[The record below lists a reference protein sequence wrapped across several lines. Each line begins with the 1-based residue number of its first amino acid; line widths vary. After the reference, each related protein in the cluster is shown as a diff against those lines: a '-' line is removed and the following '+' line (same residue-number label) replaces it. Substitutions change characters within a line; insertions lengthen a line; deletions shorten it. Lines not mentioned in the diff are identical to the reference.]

1 MCPPVLD
8 GQPVSAA
15 ITNPSFIDAVVDDS
29 AAGIITFANT
39 NPASGATVSNI
50 QKESNSAASFM
61 GKALNSSATDL
72 PVYTNN
78 EVGAANDPL
87 RTRVDALSGKFNA
100 SGGHAHTG
108 AAGDAP
114 AITASDLASVPLRGF
129 VRQGTN
135 VTTGTGS
142 SILVTIDF
150 GSQNPGGSALAEG
163 VVTDPP
169 FNKVLLRQATG
180 ANTGDL
186 FIDTLGNEVY
196 ARLTYAALNWTLS
209 FFVDLAG
216 VETSYSFPSSQTAAI
231 YYQEIFN
238 PMVAPPTYSE
248 FAVIPS
254 DNVTADIL
262 TATTTLQ
269 GKVSLATTAQPIGSS
284 SSAGTANASVAN
296 ENHTHAGVH
305 SVAKSGDPQILGD
318 ATFTGTGGTTLTQ
331 VAQNIEIASVAL
343 TTAITPSNVA
353 ATAAIG
359 SSTESAKADHAH
371 AGVYAVDAGFGNKLG
386 TVAVTSSGGT
396 SLSNTAGGFQISSP
410 SLTSS
415 SPAEVAGTAAVG
427 VATDVAR
434 SDHAHRGVHSVA
446 KNGSAQL
453 FGDVTFT
460 AGTGITLNQ
469 VGQDIEIVNAG
480 GALSNNTPQDV
491 GATASAGVG
500 TDTSRD
506 DHVHEGLHSIAKSG
520 DPQILGDATLSA
532 AGAITLTQLL
542 NDIQISAPAT
552 DTATT
557 PQDVGSS
564 GSPGVSTSP
573 APADHVHEGLHSI
586 AKNGDPALFG
596 DVTLSAGANITLTQT
611 GQDILIDSTGGSGAA
626 TIIDIAA
633 SSAGIAIGDAV
644 YLDGTGTLQK
654 LDASDD
660 SKIEFLGFALAAG
673 GGANQVQVAG
683 EIEITGAT
691 FTVGSPVFADPSTPG
706 GYVVTAPSNAGQW
719 VIQLG
724 IAVAADKLAINGA
737 GSATA
742 VKITS
747 EVDAYVYAAVST
759 ISANT
764 VLTNAQSIILAN
776 GGAGGI
782 SVTLPGP
789 TAGKIFNI
797 KKIDA
802 AAGAVTILPP
812 SGLIDGAASKVIS
825 IQYSSLTITSD
836 GINFFII

>member
-87 RTRVDALSGKFNA
+87 FDRVDALSGKFNA

-129 VRQGTN
+129 VRQGIN

-150 GSQNPGGSALAEG
+150 GSQTPGGSALAEG

-180 ANTGDL
+180 ANAGDL

-209 FFVDLAG
+209 FYVDLAG
-216 VETSYSFPSSQTAAI
+216 VETAYSFPSSQTAAI

-262 TATTTLQ
+262 TATTVLQ
-269 GKVSLATTAQPIGSS
+269 GKVSLATTAQPVGST

-305 SVAKSGDPQILGD
+305 SISKSGDPQILGD

-331 VAQNIEIASVAL
+331 LAQNIEISSPAL
-343 TTAITPSNVA
+343 TSATPEDIS
-353 ATAAIG
+353 ATAAVG
-359 SSTESAKADHAH
+359 VATDTARADHVH
-371 AGVYAVDAGFGNKLG
+371 AGVYAVDAGFGDKLG
-386 TVAVTSSGGT
+386 TVTVAASGQT
-396 SLSNTAGGFQISSP
+396 SLSDTVGGFSIDSP
-410 SLTSS
+410 SFT
-415 SPAEVAGTAAVG
+415 ATAAE
-427 VATDVAR
+427 DVASTGAAGVSTDMAR
-434 SDHAHRGVHSVA
+434 ADHVHRGVASVA
-446 KNGSAQL
+446 KNGSSQL
-453 FGDVTFT
+453 FGDVTLS

-480 GALSNNTPQDV
+480 PALSNNTPQDV

-500 TDTSRD
+500 TVASRD

-532 AGAITLTQLL
+532 SGAITLTQLV

-724 IAVAADKLAINGA
+724 VAVAADKLAINGA

-759 ISANT
+759 ISSNT

-802 AAGAVTILPP
+802 TAGAVTILPP
-812 SGLIDGAASKVIS
+812 SGLIDGAASKVVS
-825 IQYSSLTITSD
+825 VQYDSFTITSD
-836 GINFFII
+836 GTNFFII